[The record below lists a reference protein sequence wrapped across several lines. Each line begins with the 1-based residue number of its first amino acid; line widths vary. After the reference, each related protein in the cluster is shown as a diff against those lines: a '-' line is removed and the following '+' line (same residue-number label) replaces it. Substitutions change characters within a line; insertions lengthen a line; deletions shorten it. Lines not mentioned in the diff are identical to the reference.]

1 MPPRPAIFFRVSGDF
16 FCRFCRLVRLR
27 GGKGIPRAAEGMA
40 PDEPAAPETGDG
52 SSGAGDACAETR
64 TELIERLFREH
75 NDALLR
81 FLASKLHSAQ
91 EARDVAQEA
100 YVRLLNMETAANVNH
115 LRAFLFRTA
124 ANIAIDRLRA
134 RHHDIRRIDDEFSG
148 DPPGDPT
155 PERKLAAAQELQL
168 LDSFLGELSPRC
180 REAFL
185 LRRLHGLSAQRISQ
199 RMSIPL
205 RTVRHYIVE
214 ALMYCRLRLDAELS
228 KGNPGAANRS
238 QEE

>member
-1 MPPRPAIFFRVSGDF
+1 
-16 FCRFCRLVRLR
+16 
-27 GGKGIPRAAEGMA
+27 MA

-52 SSGAGDACAETR
+52 SSGAGDARAETR

-81 FLASKLHSAQ
+81 FLASKLHSTQ

-134 RHHDIRRIDDEFSG
+134 RQHEVRRIDDEFSG

-155 PERKLAAAQELQL
+155 PERRLAATQELQL
-168 LDSFLGELSPRC
+168 LDAFLKELPPRC

-199 RMSIPL
+199 QMSIPL

-214 ALMYCRLRLDAELS
+214 ALMYCRVRLDEELS
-228 KGNPGAANRS
+228 KA
-238 QEE
+238 QVEEGKHSRKE

>member
-1 MPPRPAIFFRVSGDF
+1 
-16 FCRFCRLVRLR
+16 
-27 GGKGIPRAAEGMA
+27 MA
-40 PDEPAAPETGDG
+40 PDEPAAPESGDG
-52 SSGAGDACAETR
+52 TSGAGDARAETR
-64 TELIERLFREH
+64 SELIERLFREH
-75 NDALLR
+75 NEALLR
-81 FLASKLHSAQ
+81 FLASKLRSAQ

-134 RHHDIRRIDDEFSG
+134 RHHDIRRIDDEYSG
-148 DPPGDPT
+148 DPPGDPM
-155 PERKLAAAQELQL
+155 PERRLAAAQELQL
-168 LDSFLGELSPRC
+168 LDSFLKELSPRC

-199 RMSIPL
+199 QMSVPL

-214 ALMYCRLRLDAELS
+214 ALVYCRVRLDEEQKKAEVGS
-228 KGNPGAANRS
+228 GNPSRT
-238 QEE
+238 E